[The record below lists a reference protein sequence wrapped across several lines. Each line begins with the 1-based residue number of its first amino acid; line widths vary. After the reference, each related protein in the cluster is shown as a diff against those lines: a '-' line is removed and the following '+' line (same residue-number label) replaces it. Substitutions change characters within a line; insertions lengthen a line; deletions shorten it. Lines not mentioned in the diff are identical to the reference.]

1 MDDKQNAGGL
11 LLPASH
17 GMWTALDVVQS
28 TGSTNADLLA
38 LAADPHRPEGQVLVA
53 EEQTAGRGRLGR
65 SWSSGPGAAL
75 TFSVLLRPA
84 TVPAARRGWLTLLAG
99 VAVASA
105 VRSVAGVDAV
115 LKWPNDVLAGDGK
128 LAGILAEQSPD
139 GSAVVVGIGLNVIA
153 PLAVPASATSLI
165 PTSLVAQGAT
175 AGREEVLLGLLTQ
188 LERWYS
194 AFRTTPD
201 PDRAG
206 LRDAYRALCATLGQ
220 TVRVELPAGGI
231 VTGIARDIDAEG
243 RLLVADGPGDSVT
256 PVSAGDVVHVR
267 TQGDRGR
274 GLTGEPAAS

>member
-1 MDDKQNAGGL
+1 
-11 LLPASH
+11 
-17 GMWTALDVVQS
+17 V
-28 TGSTNADLLA
+28 
-38 LAADPHRPEGQVLVA
+38 
-53 EEQTAGRGRLGR
+53 
-65 SWSSGPGAAL
+65 PGASL

-175 AGREEVLLGLLTQ
+175 AGREEVLLGILTE
-188 LERWYS
+188 LERWYA
-194 AFRTTPD
+194 AFRATPD
-201 PDRAG
+201 PDQAG

-220 TVRVELPAGGI
+220 TVRIELPAGGV
-231 VTGIARDIDAEG
+231 VTGVATDVDAEG
-243 RLLVADGPGDSVT
+243 RLLVADGTGDSVT

-267 TQGDRGR
+267 VPGDHAAGLAMEPDYQTATAAVAVGIGVDVPGKAAADLR
-274 GLTGEPAAS
+274 GLPLDPGGLGRQGTDRDV